1 MDGWAGVSLDDARR
15 VAREV
20 FGHERLA
27 PGQEE
32 AIEALLRGDDVLLVS
47 ATGTGK
53 SLVYQLPGVLK
64 DGLTLLVSPL
74 LALQQDQLVGLPD
87 DPRSRGARLS
97 SAESASA
104 KEAALQRAARGEIE
118 YLALSPEQLAS
129 TEVRDRIA
137 RLRPSLVAVDEAHCV
152 STWGHDFRPDY
163 LRLGELLG
171 DLGPPQVVA
180 LTATAAGPVRDDI
193 VERLRMRNPCVVVAG
208 FDRPSIE
215 LAVDRCTD
223 DDARMDRVVDAVL
236 AGSGSGLVYC
246 RTRRA
251 AERYDER
258 LRREGVRPAV
268 YHAGRGA
275 RARREVHEAF
285 LADEVDVVCATSAFG
300 MGIDKPDVRYV
311 LHAQAPE
318 SLDTYYQEFGRAGR
332 DGEPARAVLYYRPED
347 LSLGRFFSAGVP
359 RPGDVE
365 AVLGAV
371 AAGEHPDPARVQ
383 ERTGL
388 GRRKVGRILNLR
400 SDVLS
405 SPTPPEDGDVDAT
418 VAAVLERAEA
428 AKRLDR
434 SRVEMVRAYAETDRC
449 RMAFVLGYF
458 GEQRRRPCG
467 RCDRCR
473 DGSAQETAPTSTPY
487 QVGEAV
493 QHPRFGRG
501 AVVDVTADEIT
512 VLFEDQGYRTL
523 DPGIVER
530 RQLLRPA

>member
-1 MDGWAGVSLDDARR
+1 MDGWRGTSLDDARR
-15 VAREV
+15 VARDV

-32 AIEALLRGDDVLLVS
+32 AIAALLHGDDVLLVS
-47 ATGTGK
+47 ATGSGK
-53 SLVYQLPGVLK
+53 SLVYQLPGILK
-64 DGLTLLVSPL
+64 DGLTVLVSPL
-74 LALQQDQLVGLPD
+74 LALQQDQLGGLPD
-87 DPRSRGARLS
+87 DPRSRGARVS
-97 SAESASA
+97 SAESPSA
-104 KEAALQRAARGEIE
+104 REAALDRAARGEIE

-129 TEVRDRIA
+129 EEVRDRVA

-163 LRLGELLG
+163 LRLGDLLG
-171 DLGPPQVVA
+171 DLGPPQLVA

-193 VERLRMRNPCVVVAG
+193 VERLRMRSPRVVVAG
-208 FDRPSIE
+208 FDRPNIE
-215 LAVDRCTD
+215 LSVERWTD
-223 DDARMDRVVDAVL
+223 DDTRMDAVVDSVL
-236 AGSGSGLVYC
+236 AGPGPGLVYC
-246 RTRRA
+246 RTRKA

-258 LRREGVRPAV
+258 LRGEGVRSAV

-285 LADEVDVVCATSAFG
+285 LAGAVDVVCATSAFG

-311 LHAQAPE
+311 LHAQVPE

-332 DGEPARAVLYYRPED
+332 DGEPARAVLHYRPED
-347 LSLGRFFSAGVP
+347 LSLGRFFSGGVP
-359 RPGDVE
+359 RHGDVR

-371 AAGEHPDPARVQ
+371 GGDGRPDHGQVQ

-388 GRRKVGRILNLR
+388 GRRTVGRILNLR

-405 SPTPPEDGDVDAT
+405 SASPPDAGAPDAMA
-418 VAAVLERAEA
+418 VAVRERAEA
-428 AKRLDR
+428 QKRLDR

-458 GEQRRRPCG
+458 GERLAEPCG

-473 DGSAQETAPTSTPY
+473 DGSVEEAEPASAPY
-487 QVGEAV
+487 RVGEAV
-493 QHPRFGRG
+493 LHPHFGRG

-512 VLFEDQGYRTL
+512 VLFEDEGYRTL

-530 RQLLRPA
+530 RQLLRPG